1 MAIPAALFPG
11 RLPASVPGEAVM
23 GGSRS
28 SGSSRWRFRLH
39 PGPEPIDVVT
49 WGVKPH
55 MEDLFLSL
63 YLSVSPYLSKQ
74 TFKKQ
79 D

>member
-1 MAIPAALFPG
+1 MAL
-11 RLPASVPGEAVM
+11 VPLGVL
-23 GGSRS
+23 GGV
-28 SGSSRWRFRLH
+28 SGCRLH

-49 WGVKPH
+49 WVVKPR
-55 MEDLFLSL
+55 MGDLFLSL
-63 YLSVSPYLSKQ
+63 NLSISLYLSKQ

>member
-1 MAIPAALFPG
+1 MAL
-11 RLPASVPGEAVM
+11 VPLGVL
-23 GGSRS
+23 GGV
-28 SGSSRWRFRLH
+28 SGCRLH